1 MTAPIT
7 MKEDAILRTRIVGTE
22 VLTSTGI
29 DNSGVVKVAGIGIGA
44 VIVVVVGSKEIRK
57 IERESQLSKTKIPT
71 MKREEILKKSE
82 EKILRRLRKWRLS
95 LISRSFLIGKRKSW
109 RRPSKSSKKP
119 VSHVVI

>member
-7 MKEDAILRTRIVGTE
+7 MKEDAILRKRIVGTE

-29 DNSGVVKVAGIGIGA
+29 DNTGVVKVAGIGIGA
-44 VIVVVVGSKEIRK
+44 VIVVVVDSKEIRK

-71 MKREEILKKSE
+71 TKREEILKKSE